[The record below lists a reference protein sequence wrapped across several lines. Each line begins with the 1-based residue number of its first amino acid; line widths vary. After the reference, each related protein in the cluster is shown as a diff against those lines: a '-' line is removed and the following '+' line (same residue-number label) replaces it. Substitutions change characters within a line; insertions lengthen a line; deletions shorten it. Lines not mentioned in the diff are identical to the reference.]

1 MLCILLPIIPIP
13 VTKHTNSL
21 SLTALSLR
29 HIAKRE
35 NAMDRQT
42 NKTTEN
48 FDKYYQMYFL
58 QVTRFVAARIPH
70 TYEAEDIAQDVFVR
84 MLDYKE
90 LIRED
95 TVKSFLF
102 TIAFN
107 LITDN
112 LRRYYKKQEITSYI
126 YDTVSSVTSQTY
138 NTEEAVLY
146 SDLLYHINRKI
157 ASFPLKRRNVYI
169 MSFYKNMSIADI
181 ASELS
186 VSYKT
191 VENHLLTS
199 RKMMRVFLKDC
210 V

>member
-1 MLCILLPIIPIP
+1 M
-13 VTKHTNSL
+13 
-21 SLTALSLR
+21 
-29 HIAKRE
+29 
-35 NAMDRQT
+35 
-42 NKTTEN
+42 
-48 FDKYYQMYFL
+48 
-58 QVTRFVAARIPH
+58 
-70 TYEAEDIAQDVFVR
+70 
-84 MLDYKE
+84 
-90 LIRED
+90 
-95 TVKSFLF
+95 KSFLF